1 MRLGI
6 LAASAA
12 MLVPLASAQAGF
24 PVSEEMTCPI
34 GGERFTFTTTGS
46 YSIWGYRPDGKPY
59 GSWEFPLDLPEC
71 PSNRLI
77 VYKEFSAD
85 ELERLEA
92 LLARPEYRAL
102 GDEAQYYR
110 LHWLLREMGAPAS
123 DHLWALVQA
132 GWQAEPGSARRNR
145 YLEEFAGRMAAGTG
159 EPQSVVDFAM
169 RGRWINAL
177 RELGRFDE
185 ASALLA
191 RTSLDPL
198 RRASDDE
205 DERRNRESW
214 IGYFELLG
222 RLVERRD
229 QGAEPLDGI
238 PDNVAFAYCV
248 DQPGRLTEWD
258 RAFCEAHPQ
267 EVERLRGYRSGG

>member
-6 LAASAA
+6 LATTAA
-12 MLVPLASAQAGF
+12 LLVPLAGAHAGF
-24 PVSEEMTCPI
+24 PVSQEMTCPI

-46 YSIWGYRPDGKPY
+46 YTIFGYRPDGKPY
-59 GSWEFPLDLPEC
+59 GSWTFPLDLPEC

-77 VYKEFSAD
+77 VYKDFSPE
-85 ELERLEA
+85 ELARLPD

-110 LHWLLREMGAPAS
+110 LHWLLREMGAPGP
-123 DHLWALVQA
+123 DYLWALVQA
-132 GWQAEPGSARRNR
+132 GWQAEPGSARRNL
-145 YLEEFAGRMAAGTG
+145 YLEEFAGLMAAETG
-159 EPQSVVDFAM
+159 EPQSLVDFAM
-169 RGRWINAL
+169 RGRWTNAL
-177 RELGRFDE
+177 RELGRFEE
-185 ASALLA
+185 AAALLA

-198 RRASDDE
+198 RQATEDE

-214 IGYFELLG
+214 IGYFEMLG
-222 RLVERRD
+222 RLIERRD
-229 QGAEPLDGI
+229 PGAEPLEGI

-248 DQPGRLTEWD
+248 DQPDRLTEWD

-267 EVERLRGYRSGG
+267 EVERLRGYRTGG